1 MTATTATRIS
11 IIDRIRRHTTWLVA
25 ALLPL
30 LGAGALSSA
39 LSSCGGGVAALALG
53 GVGTGGTGLT
63 IGTVVALGSVGVDD
77 HEYDSQAPQ
86 YYEDG
91 NATATPATV
100 VGLGQRIHVETDA
113 ANNPL
118 TMTVEPTLVGTIQG
132 TPTIHADG
140 VTGSFVVNGVTVVT
154 NIDPAAGPVTFYV
167 GLTDI
172 TSLADGTRVQV
183 HGLFHG
189 NAGGTGNTIQA
200 TRIALSPA
208 TDTATRITGVVTG
221 LAPNATG
228 ESFQIAGSGMT
239 VQMTSATP
247 TEPAGAALANGQVVN
262 VLSATAPSGTMIAAD
277 NVRIHGLAGTTTT
290 AAVEGLASGSGGVFT
305 VDGVAVDAT
314 APGLPAVHDGDA
326 IVVTGQEDANGT
338 LHASAIRAY
347 ATQPAQVR
355 LKGTI
360 TGYVSDS
367 RFLVRGVPV
376 DAGGVVVTTVAG
388 GTPAA
393 LGNGVYV
400 EITGN
405 PGGSGQGDVVVAAS
419 VASSS
424 VPPVGAVVDYLGTIG
439 GFVGDASPFTL
450 RGTFGGVTDPTVTLT
465 DNVQTVNGT
474 EGSLADGKAV
484 EVEGTVTANGLT
496 VYSLTF
502 LGSAP
507 TPSDTNGVVHGYV
520 AGGSAF
526 TVNGIVLTLTGA
538 TMFYDGTA
546 TSTPPPWFTDGAPV
560 EVNYTQSGG
569 QNLAQSINFDG
580 D

>member
-11 IIDRIRRHTTWLVA
+11 IFDWIRRHAAWLTAV
-25 ALLPL
+25 LVPL
-30 LGAGALSSA
+30 LGAAA
-39 LSSCGGGVAALALG
+39 LSSCGGGIAALALG

-86 YYEDG
+86 YYQDG

-100 VGLGQRIHVETDA
+100 VGLGQRIHIETDA
-113 ANNPL
+113 ADNPL
-118 TMTVEPTLVGTIQG
+118 TMTVEPTLIGTIQG

-154 NIDPAAGPVTFYV
+154 NIDPTAGPVTFYV

-172 TSLADGTRVQV
+172 TSLTSGTRVEV

-200 TRIALSPA
+200 TRIALSPS
-208 TDTATRITGVVTG
+208 TDTATRVTGVVTG
-221 LAPNATG
+221 LTPNAAG

-239 VQMTSATP
+239 VQMASATT
-247 TEPAGAALANGQVVN
+247 TEPAGVALANGQVVN
-262 VLSATAPSGTMIAAD
+262 VLSTSAPSGTTLTAA
-277 NVRIHGLAGTTTT
+277 NVRIHGIVGTTTT
-290 AAVEGLASGSGGVFT
+290 VAVEGLVSGSGGGVFT
-305 VDGVAVDAT
+305 VDGVAVDAV
-314 APGLPAVHDGDA
+314 AAGFPAVHDGDA
-326 IVVTGQEDANGT
+326 IVVTGQEGANGT
-338 LHASAIRAY
+338 LSASAIRTY
-347 ATQPAQVR
+347 ATQPAQVS
-355 LKGTI
+355 LKGTV
-360 TGYVSDS
+360 TGYVSPS
-367 RFLVRGVPV
+367 NFLVRGVPV
-376 DAGGVVVTTVAG
+376 DAGGAAVTTVAG

-405 PGGSGQGDVVVAAS
+405 PGGLGQGNVVVATS

-439 GFVGDASPFTL
+439 GFVGDTSPFTL
-450 RGTFGGVTDPTVTLT
+450 QGTFGGVINPTVTLT
-465 DNVQTVNGT
+465 ANVQTVNGP
-474 EGSLADGKAV
+474 ESSLADGKAV

-496 VYSLTF
+496 VYSITF

-507 TPSDTNGVVHGYV
+507 TSSDTKGEVHGYV
-520 AGGSAF
+520 AGGSVF
-526 TVNGIVLTLTGA
+526 TVNGVALTLTG
-538 TMFYDGTA
+538 TTTFYDGTA
-546 TSTPPPWFTDGAPV
+546 TSTPPSWFTDGAPV
-560 EVNYTQSGG
+560 EVNYLQSGG

-580 D
+580 S

>member
-1 MTATTATRIS
+1 MMQTQNPIV
-11 IIDRIRRHTTWLVA
+11 DWIRRHAARLMAVLV
-25 ALLPL
+25 PL
-30 LGAGALSSA
+30 LGAAALSGA
-39 LSSCGGGVAALALG
+39 LSSCGGGIAALALG

-91 NATATPATV
+91 SATATPATV

-113 ANNPL
+113 ADNPL
-118 TMTVEPTLVGTIQG
+118 TMTVEPTLIGTIQG

-172 TSLADGTRVQV
+172 TSLANGTRVEV

-200 TRIALSPA
+200 TRIALSPV
-208 TDTATRITGVVTG
+208 TDTTTRITGVVTG
-221 LAPNATG
+221 LTQSAAG

-239 VQMTSATP
+239 VQMTSATT
-247 TEPAGAALANGQVVN
+247 TEPAGVALANGQVVN
-262 VLSATAPSGTMIAAD
+262 VLSATAPSGTTVSAA
-277 NVRIHGLAGTTTT
+277 NVRIHGIVGTTTT
-290 AAVEGLASGSGGVFT
+290 VAVEGLVSSSGGGVFT
-305 VDGVAVDAT
+305 VDGVAVDAV
-314 APGLPAVHDGDA
+314 AAGLPALHDGDA
-326 IVVTGQEDANGT
+326 IVVTGQEGANGT
-338 LHASAIRAY
+338 LNASAIRTY
-347 ATQPAQVR
+347 ATQPAQVS

-360 TGYVSDS
+360 TGYVSAS
-367 RFLVRGVPV
+367 NFLVRGVPV
-376 DAGGVVVTTVAG
+376 DAGGAAVTTVAG

-405 PGGSGQGDVVVAAS
+405 PGGLGQGNVVVAAN
-419 VASSS
+419 VANSS

-439 GFVGDASPFTL
+439 GFTSDKSPFTL
-450 RGTFGGVTDPTVTLT
+450 QGTFGGVTNPTVTLT
-465 DNVQTVNGT
+465 ANVQIVNGT
-474 EGSLADGKAV
+474 EGNLADGKAV
-484 EVEGTVTANGLT
+484 EVEGTVTASGLT
-496 VYSLTF
+496 VYSVTL

-507 TPSDTNGVVHGYV
+507 TSSDTKGEVHGY
-520 AGGSAF
+520 ATGGSAF
-526 TVNGIVLTLTGA
+526 TVNGVALTLTP
-538 TMFYDGTA
+538 TTLFYDGTA
-546 TSTPPPWFTDGAPV
+546 TSTPPSWFTDGASV

-569 QNLAQSINFDG
+569 QNFAQSISFDG
-580 D
+580 G

>member
-1 MTATTATRIS
+1 MMQTQNPIV
-11 IIDRIRRHTTWLVA
+11 DWIRRHA
-25 ALLPL
+25 ARLMAVFVPL
-30 LGAGALSSA
+30 LGAAALSVA
-39 LSSCGGGVAALALG
+39 LSSCGGGGIAALALG

-86 YYEDG
+86 YFEDG

-113 ANNPL
+113 ADNPL

-154 NIDPAAGPVTFYV
+154 NIAPAAGPVTFYV

-172 TSLADGTRVQV
+172 TSLTSGTRVEV

-200 TRIALSPA
+200 TRIALSPV
-208 TDTATRITGVVTG
+208 TDTTTRITGVVTG
-221 LAPNATG
+221 LTQSAAG

-239 VQMTSATP
+239 VQMTSATA
-247 TEPAGAALANGQVVN
+247 TEPAGVALANGQVVN
-262 VLSATAPSGTMIAAD
+262 VLSTTAPSGTTIPAA
-277 NVRIHGLAGTTTT
+277 NVRIHGIVGTTTT
-290 AAVEGLASGSGGVFT
+290 VAVEGLVSSSGGGVFT
-305 VDGVAVDAT
+305 VDGVAVDAV
-314 APGLPAVHDGDA
+314 AAGLPAVHDGDA
-326 IVVTGQEDANGT
+326 IVVTGQEGANGT
-338 LHASAIRAY
+338 LNASAIRTY
-347 ATQPAQVR
+347 ATQPAQVS

-360 TGYVSDS
+360 TGYVSAS
-367 RFLVRGVPV
+367 NFLVRGVPV
-376 DAGGVVVTTVAG
+376 DAGGAAVTTVVG

-405 PGGSGQGDVVVAAS
+405 PGGLGQGNVVVAAN

-439 GFVGDASPFTL
+439 GFTSDKSPFTL
-450 RGTFGGVTDPTVTLT
+450 QGTFGGVTNPTVTLT
-465 DNVQTVNGT
+465 TNVQTVNGT
-474 EGSLADGKAV
+474 EGNLADGKAV
-484 EVEGTVTANGLT
+484 EVEGTVTASGLT
-496 VYSLTF
+496 VYSVTF

-507 TPSDTNGVVHGYV
+507 TSSDTNGEVHGYA
-520 AGGSAF
+520 AGGSGF
-526 TVNGIVLTLTGA
+526 TVNGIALTLTP
-538 TMFYDGTA
+538 TTLFYDGTT

-569 QNLAQSINFDG
+569 QNLAQSISFDG
-580 D
+580 G

>member
-1 MTATTATRIS
+1 MAV
-11 IIDRIRRHTTWLVA
+11 LV
-25 ALLPL
+25 PL
-30 LGAGALSSA
+30 LGVGA

-86 YYEDG
+86 YYQDG

-154 NIDPAAGPVTFYV
+154 NVDPAAGPVTFYV

-172 TSLADGTRVQV
+172 TSLTNGTRVEV

-208 TDTATRITGVVTG
+208 TDTTTRITGIVTG
-221 LAPNATG
+221 VTPNATG
-228 ESFQIAGSGMT
+228 ETFQIAGSGLT
-239 VQMTSATP
+239 VQTTSTTT
-247 TEPAGAALANGQVVN
+247 TEPAGAVIANGQVVN
-262 VLSATAPSGTMIAAD
+262 VLSATAPSGTTITAA
-277 NVRIHGLAGTTTT
+277 NVRIHGLVGTTATV
-290 AAVEGLASGSGGVFT
+290 AVEGLVSGSGSGVFT
-305 VDGVAVDAT
+305 VDGVAVDAV
-314 APGLPAVHDGDA
+314 AAGLPAVQDGDA
-326 IVVTGQEDANGT
+326 IVVTGQEGANGI
-338 LHASAIRAY
+338 LNASAIRAY

-360 TGYVSDS
+360 TGYVGTSN
-367 RFLVRGVPV
+367 FLVRGVPV
-376 DAGGVVVTTVAG
+376 DASGAAVTTVAG
-388 GTPAA
+388 GAAAA

-400 EITGN
+400 EIAGN
-405 PGGSGQGDVVVAAS
+405 PGGLGQGNVVVAAS

-439 GFVGDASPFTL
+439 GFVGDKSPFTL
-450 RGTFGGVTDPTVTLT
+450 QGTFGGVTNPTVTLT
-465 DNVQTVNGT
+465 ANVQYVNGG
-474 EGSLADGKAV
+474 EGNLANGKAV
-484 EVEGTVTANGLT
+484 EVEGTVTATGLT
-496 VYSLTF
+496 VYSVTF

-507 TPSDTNGVVHGYV
+507 TSLDTKGEVHGYV

-526 TVNGIVLTLTGA
+526 TVNGVALTLTGT

-546 TSTPPPWFTDGAPV
+546 TSAPPAWFTDGAPV

-569 QNLAQSINFDG
+569 QNLVQSISFDG
-580 D
+580 S